1 MTKTQNER
9 ERITVR
15 DIMVEDVAYV
25 SVPGTREDVMEAC
38 KEKYISGVPV
48 VKDGK
53 VVGVVTRQDLLR
65 NPYEEQIA
73 LLMTRDPFVISPD
86 ATITESAKIIRSKG
100 IRRLPVVEDEKLVGL
115 VTVADFIREIA
126 AWEDN
131 TSVGDYMRDKT
142 LALWDEMPLAIAG
155 RLMELARVKAVPVL
169 DSAFDIAGL
178 ITDQDLINAA
188 VIEEGVGRSDLSL
201 GSDGDHWSLDGM
213 RDTMKLYYSVS
224 RIRLPDKLVKDVMV
238 QGVVT
243 ATRNFGV
250 SACAQKMS
258 DGRFDQLPV
267 LSARGKLIGMLIDR
281 DLLRILL

>member
-1 MTKTQNER
+1 MAKTQNER
-9 ERITVR
+9 EQILVR
-15 DIMVEDVAYV
+15 DIMVKDVAYV
-25 SVPGTREDVMEAC
+25 TVPGTREDIMETFR
-38 KEKYISGVPV
+38 EKYISGVPV
-48 VKDGK
+48 VKNGK

-65 NPYEEQIA
+65 NPYEEQTA
-73 LLMTRDPFVISPD
+73 LLMTRDPSVISPNT
-86 ATITESAKIIRSKG
+86 TIVEAAKIIRSKG
-100 IRRLPVVEDEKLVGL
+100 IRRLPVVEDGKLVGL

-126 AWEDN
+126 TWDDD
-131 TSVGDYMRDKT
+131 TPVGDYVRNKT
-142 LALWDEMPLAIAG
+142 MALWDETPLAIAG
-155 RLMELARVKAVPVL
+155 RLMELAKVKAVPVL
-169 DSAFDIAGL
+169 NLAFDIAGL

-243 ATRNFGV
+243 ATRNLGV
-250 SACAQKMS
+250 SACAQMMR

-267 LSARGKLIGMLIDR
+267 VSARGKLIGMLIDR